1 MLKLVAGYYL
11 AQLRRR
17 AIGPHARAI
26 LTDSWNGRLL
36 VSSGDL
42 VVGKSLAFGGSY
54 ERSMIT
60 AILERL
66 SVSSKVLVVGAHVGA
81 VLVPIAR
88 RCTRVVGVEANPHTF
103 ELLALNVTI
112 NDLSNVRLLKV
123 AAGDRKRMVD
133 FFASYHNTGGSK
145 VILGAVPQVWAYTYD
160 SPERLSVE
168 MNRLDDVIT
177 EREFDLIV
185 MDIEGSEAIA
195 LQGMPEILASSRSL
209 LVEFLP
215 HHLENVAQTG
225 PKGIIDPVA
234 ELFEGAY
241 APFADKRQREYCR
254 AEFNSSLI
262 SDVYRLGGADV
273 LFFRSNA
280 SARKVC
286 AR

>member
-17 AIGPHARAI
+17 AIGPHGRAI

-123 AAGDRKRMVD
+123 AAGDRKGMVD

-145 VILGAVPQVWAYTYD
+145 VILGAVPQVWAYTYFGVMVRG
-160 SPERLSVE
+160 SKYISLEPSARAATLARSKG
-168 MNRLDDVIT
+168 LDVRM
-177 EREFDLIV
+177 E
-185 MDIEGSEAIA
+185 
-195 LQGMPEILASSRSL
+195 PYAS
-209 LVEFLP
+209 
-215 HHLENVAQTG
+215 T
-225 PKGIIDPVA
+225 
-234 ELFEGAY
+234 
-241 APFADKRQREYCR
+241 
-254 AEFNSSLI
+254 
-262 SDVYRLGGADV
+262 SDVAALRATT
-273 LFFRSNA
+273 
-280 SARKVC
+280 
-286 AR
+286 